1 MAGTTTVSTPQ
12 AVQSKCRTRPC
23 TGVRVTFRF
32 LDAFLCRT
40 ACTWLSVEWLVE
52 KSRCGGFYR
61 QGNSSTRL
69 KINNARRS
77 ASHPL
82 LSLCFSGN
90 RVHRCWINTTE
101 MLSQSGFHHLKEAHC
116 RFFWCHSAKRGI
128 ATCCSDLQAGFACD
142 QRWSRWGWLEASV
155 NRYLF
160 AYRWLWPPL
169 PQISCLPF
177 LAAWISPLEL
187 PGSSLSGKSL
197 DSEACLPRCIMA
209 AASVHLQHLAERSC
223 SSGGC
228 VGSVEALW
236 VCYSRADLLINSEE
250 GLSIWKRH
258 YIRIISVHDLLHE
271 IV

>member
-1 MAGTTTVSTPQ
+1 MILKMHRPVFRDYEWQEQLRYQRHQSSAEQ
-12 AVQSKCRTRPC
+12 VQDSSLHRC
-23 TGVRVTFRF
+23 VTFRF
-32 LDAFLCRT
+32 LDAFLCRA
-40 ACTWLSVEWLVE
+40 ACTWLSVGWLVE

-82 LSLCFSGN
+82 LSLFFWKSSAPALNKHHRDAFSAG
-90 RVHRCWINTTE
+90 
-101 MLSQSGFHHLKEAHC
+101 LSPSQRSPLSFV
-116 RFFWCHSAKRGI
+116 WCHSAKRGI

-155 NRYLF
+155 NRHLF
-160 AYRWLWPPL
+160 ACRWLWPPL

-187 PGSSLSGKSL
+187 PGSSLSGKSW

-228 VGSVEALW
+228 GGSVEALW

-250 GLSIWKRH
+250 GLSIWKLF
-258 YIRIISVHDLLHE
+258 II
-271 IV
+271 